1 MDLKNLNLKKAS
13 RFRSFNLKIAE
24 WLEKRLVIGKYSYS
38 RKILLLTGL
47 FVVFLAA
54 VMAYSLIVYRTKH
67 MDPGA
72 ATQKEIKKLTAR
84 IGGFMELPAGEQPT
98 LATVADQEKLK
109 GQEFFS
115 HAQNGD
121 KLLIYPKAKK
131 AILYRPSTGKIIEVT
146 NLTSGS
152 QSVPEVSPQINP

>member
-1 MDLKNLNLKKAS
+1 MTINKMDLRNLNLKKS
-13 RFRSFNLKIAE
+13 GKLRSFNLKMAK
-24 WLEKRLVIGKYSYS
+24 WLEKRLVIGRYSYS
-38 RKILLLTGL
+38 RKILLLAGL
-47 FVVFLAA
+47 VVFFIVAI
-54 VMAYSLIVYRTKH
+54 MAYFLIAYRTNH
-67 MDPGA
+67 ADPGA

-109 GQEFFS
+109 GQEFFT

-146 NLTSGS
+146 NLTSSGEGS
-152 QSVPEVSPQINP
+152 NVQP

>member
-1 MDLKNLNLKKAS
+1 MDLRNINLKKS
-13 RFRSFNLKIAE
+13 GRLRSLNIKMAA
-24 WLEKRLVIGKYSYS
+24 WLGKRLVIGKYSYS
-38 RKILLLTGL
+38 RKILVVAGL
-47 FVVFLAA
+47 AVVFVA
-54 VMAYSLIVYRTKH
+54 VISVYSLIAYRTKH

-72 ATQKEIKKLTAR
+72 AAQKEIKKLTSL
-84 IGGFMELPAGEQPT
+84 IGGFMELPEGEQPT

-109 GQEFFS
+109 GQDFFS
-115 HAQNGD
+115 HAENGD

>member
-1 MDLKNLNLKKAS
+1 MDLKSLNLKKIG
-13 RFRSFNLKIAE
+13 RLRSPNLKIAE

-38 RKILLLTGL
+38 RKIILVAVLI
-47 FVVFLAA
+47 VVFLSA
-54 VMAYSLIVYRTKH
+54 VIVFSVIAYRASHT
-67 MDPGA
+67 DPGA
-72 ATQKEIKKLTAR
+72 AAQKEIKKLISH

-109 GQEFFS
+109 GQDFFS

-152 QSVPEVSPQINP
+152 QPVPVVPPETNP

>member
-1 MDLKNLNLKKAS
+1 MDLRNLNLKKS
-13 RFRSFNLKIAE
+13 GKLRSFNLKMAK

-38 RKILLLTGL
+38 RKILILAGL
-47 FVVFLAA
+47 VVVFL
-54 VMAYSLIVYRTKH
+54 VVVISYSLIAYRTKH
-67 MDPGA
+67 MDLGA
-72 ATQKEIKKLTAR
+72 AAQKEIKKLTSR

-109 GQEFFS
+109 GQEFFTR
-115 HAQNGD
+115 AQTGD

-152 QSVPEVSPQINP
+152 QSAPVVSPQISP

>member
-1 MDLKNLNLKKAS
+1 
-13 RFRSFNLKIAE
+13 
-24 WLEKRLVIGKYSYS
+24 
-38 RKILLLTGL
+38 
-47 FVVFLAA
+47 
-54 VMAYSLIVYRTKH
+54 
-67 MDPGA
+67 
-72 ATQKEIKKLTAR
+72 
-84 IGGFMELPAGEQPT
+84 MELPAGEQPT

-109 GQEFFS
+109 GQDFFS

-152 QSVPEVSPQINP
+152 QPVPVVPPETNP

>member
-1 MDLKNLNLKKAS
+1 MNFKSINLKKS
-13 RFRSFNLKIAE
+13 GKLRSPNLKMAE

-38 RKILLLTGL
+38 RKILLLAIL
-47 FVVFLAA
+47 FVVFFAA
-54 VMAYSLIVYRTKH
+54 VMAYSLIVYRTNH
-67 MDPGA
+67 ADPNA
-72 ATQKEIKKLTAR
+72 AIRKEIKALTSR

-109 GQEFFS
+109 GQEFFT

-121 KLLIYPKAKK
+121 KLLIYSKAKK

-152 QSVPEVSPQINP
+152 QSTPEVSPGINP